1 METIIDYVMRL
12 EEEKEM
18 DALDLWTKKNIKNY
32 LGDSDEKNDKRYP
45 PSMQKIRKFGNLEL
59 WGS

>member
-18 DALDLWTKKNIKNY
+18 DALGGLARNVQREDIAAARSS
-32 LGDSDEKNDKRYP
+32 GQ
-45 PSMQKIRKFGNLEL
+45 M
-59 WGS
+59 

>member
-18 DALDLWTKKNIKNY
+18 DALDLWTKKI
-32 LGDSDEKNDKRYP
+32 L
-45 PSMQKIRKFGNLEL
+45 KIPWEIQMRRMTRDILHQCRKLEN
-59 WGS
+59 